1 MLAVQRNTE
10 RRYRE
15 MRTSIRAQIA
25 ATSQAVTDAD
35 EAFVRIAVGNVK
47 WERRGLLQHLVIR
60 PC

>member
-1 MLAVQRNTE
+1 MLAVQRSTE
-10 RRYRE
+10 RRRE

-25 ATSQAVTDAD
+25 ATSRAVSDAD

-47 WERRGLLQHLVIR
+47 WERRGLFQRLVIR